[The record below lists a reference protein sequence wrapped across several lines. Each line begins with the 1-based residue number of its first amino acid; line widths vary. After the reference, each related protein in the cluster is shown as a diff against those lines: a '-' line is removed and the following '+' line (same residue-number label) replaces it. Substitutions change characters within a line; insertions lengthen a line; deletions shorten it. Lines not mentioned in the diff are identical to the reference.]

1 MDELRVDTWIK
12 PGLASQEYQGIEC
25 WVGKKQSALTDRSVR
40 NLPSKKLLKPS
51 LLSSPKT
58 TALGYAFIISYLKPA
73 LASYLFCASVVSHQ
87 FILYI
92 IARGI
97 VLKFKDDHI
106 LPPLLVL
113 QQFSI
118 ACKGKWN
125 EKSLT

>member
-1 MDELRVDTWIK
+1 MDELGVDTWIK
-12 PGLASQEYQGIEC
+12 SGLASKEYQGIEW
-25 WVGKKQSALTDRSVR
+25 WVGKKQSALTDRSWF
-40 NLPSKKLLKPS
+40 LPSKKLLKPS

-73 LASYLFCASVVSHQ
+73 LASYLFCASVISHQ

-106 LPPLLVL
+106 LPLLLVL
-113 QQFSI
+113 QQLSI